1 MLSANAFICALV
13 LIFPHF
19 NENILATIS
28 TQMKREY
35 RKQHQAEYQLH
46 DATLKELAEL
56 GIHKLPSSEKLQRQ
70 QLEQE
75 EELASAKKEKQ
86 DLQKQQ
92 KTLQVIEHN
101 FDAMIREAGIKIPE
115 KEPSPKT
122 QEDILS

>member
-1 MLSANAFICALV
+1 MIIKKHCEVYRACRDMVRTEKDAPDKAL
-13 LIFPHF
+13 
-19 NENILATIS
+19 
-28 TQMKREY
+28 Y
-35 RKQHQAEYQLH
+35 RKKHQAEYQLH
-46 DATLKELAEL
+46 DVTLKELTAL

-70 QLEQE
+70 QLELE

-86 DLQKQQ
+86 DLLKQQ

-101 FDAMIREAGIKIPE
+101 FDAMIREAGINVPE